1 MSFKHLKE
9 LTATKT
15 ISEDSFKKQY
25 DSSENFESAHN
36 MISSLL
42 KKAKMIA
49 TSDQHRDWA
58 QESAMNADNDKHEI
72 SDKFDEMIIAIQ
84 EAIEANDDYY
94 KELTHAFGLT
104 E

>member
-1 MSFKHLKE
+1 MEFKRLKE

-15 ISEDSFKKQY
+15 IEEGSFKKQY
-25 DSSENFESAHN
+25 DSSENFESAHD

-49 TSDQHRDWA
+49 TSDQHRHWA
-58 QESAMNADNDKHEI
+58 QESAMNADNSDHEI
-72 SDKFDEMIIAIQ
+72 SDKFDEMIDAIE
-84 EAIEANDDYY
+84 EAINANDDYY
-94 KELTHAFGLT
+94 IELTRAFGLT